1 MNNPFEKKLLPI
13 TLTYI
18 NFELQASTLSVKK
31 LNQIV
36 SYIQNLEKS
45 RDKQFTGLLVHCY
58 KVTYNFAMF
67 VGFGYVMRSFLWSMD
82 KCKEFFKALA
92 YGYSVLSEDCIS
104 FLEEYELIL
113 KRDLKLIFTDYF
125 YQNYENMSPSEIL
138 LTNSIVNTGRLDKK
152 YIK

>member
-1 MNNPFEKKLLPI
+1 
-13 TLTYI
+13 
-18 NFELQASTLSVKK
+18 
-31 LNQIV
+31 
-36 SYIQNLEKS
+36 
-45 RDKQFTGLLVHCY
+45 
-58 KVTYNFAMF
+58 MF